1 MLTTPIIYINLDKDS
16 ERRDRLQAQLQQL
29 GLPAQRLP
37 GVWWKNLSEQERSR
51 YYNEELNA
59 QQYYKP
65 LVDGEKGCY
74 GSHLKACQHL
84 LDSDAPSLVVFEDD
98 IRLLP
103 TLPQALQAIEALP
116 PGWDMIKLFGRE
128 DEKIAQQQPLAPGLA
143 LIRYQRVPSFATGY
157 VISRRGAEK
166 MLASRLPFGR
176 PVDVDWRFWFENDL
190 HIYGVSPSVIAL
202 DDTSEVSS
210 IWEKREPLTGVQRRR
225 KFWMKLQLTLGNA
238 LGLRKISGSQD
249 WLRQLVKPDS
259 SKR

>member
-1 MLTTPIIYINLDKDS
+1 MPTTPIIYINLDKDS
-16 ERRDRLQAQLQQL
+16 ERRSRLQAQLEQL
-29 GLPAQRLP
+29 GLSGQRLP
-37 GVWWKNLSEQERSR
+37 GVWWKNLSQPERSR
-51 YYNEELNA
+51 YYSEELNA

-74 GSHLKACQHL
+74 ASHLKACQHL

-98 IRLLP
+98 IQLLP
-103 TLPQALQAIEALP
+103 SLPKALEAIEALP

-128 DEKIAQQQPLAPGLA
+128 DEKIRAQHPLAPGLA

-157 VISRRGAEK
+157 IISRRGAEK
-166 MLASRLPFGR
+166 TLVSRLPFGR
-176 PVDVDWRFWFENDL
+176 PVDVDWRFWFENDM

-210 IWEKREPLTGVQRRR
+210 IWEKREPLTGAQRRR
-225 KFWMKLQLTLGNA
+225 KFWMKLRLTLGNA
-238 LGLRKISGSQD
+238 RGLRKISGAQD
-249 WLRQLVKPDS
+249 WLRQLARPDS